1 MKNLFRCFV
10 LAGFSSLLASAA
22 VAQTSGTQTTPPE
35 EFKPSGNF
43 SMQFITDYYNVIS
56 ADTAAKY
63 GFKGG
68 LYEPNSAISTT
79 ANTKGYQ
86 AFDLR
91 RVYLGYDYNFTKNI
105 AGQLLFAHENGASN
119 GDVVIDQNR
128 GLYIKAANLRFKNA
142 IPNSTLI
149 IGQQG
154 TATFALT
161 ESIWGYRSIE
171 KTMMDFRG
179 FAPSND
185 LGIQLMGGFDQ
196 ASTIGYSLMISN
208 GNGAKTETDKYKKI
222 AGELNAKLLD
232 KALVLEAYA
241 DYSDL
246 APIGD
251 TNRNTMTIKG
261 MAAYTTDPIT
271 VGFEYAMQTM
281 AGQSAT
287 HTDVKPNGW
296 WVFARGYILP
306 KQLNWYA
313 RYDMYD
319 PNADATSGR
328 KETFIDAGLDW
339 IPSMDAQNVHVM
351 PNVWIDSYKDK
362 SSANMSFEP
371 IIVGR
376 LTFFYK
382 F

>member
-1 MKNLFRCFV
+1 MKHLIRRAV
-10 LAGFSSLLASAA
+10 LAGLCGLFAQHSF
-22 VAQTSGTQTTPPE
+22 AQTSGTSTPTPE
-35 EFKPSGNF
+35 EFKPSGAF
-43 SMQFITDYYNVIS
+43 SMQFITDYYAVIS
-56 ADTAAKY
+56 ADTAASR

-68 LYEPNSAISTT
+68 LYEPNGAISST

-91 RVYLGYDYNFTKNI
+91 RVYLGYDYHFTKTI

-119 GDVVIDQNR
+119 GDVVLDANR
-128 GLYIKAANLRFKNA
+128 GVYIKAANLRFKDVL
-142 IPNSTLI
+142 PNSTLI

-154 TATFALT
+154 TAAFALT

-179 FAPSND
+179 FAGSND

-196 ASTIGYSLMISN
+196 ASTIGYSVMISN
-208 GNGAKTETDKYKKI
+208 GNGAKTETDKYKKF

-232 KALVLEAYA
+232 KTIVLEAYA
-241 DYSDL
+241 DYMDL

-251 TNRNTMTIKG
+251 TNRNTMTVKG
-261 MAAYTTDPIT
+261 MASYVTDPIT
-271 VGFEYAMQTM
+271 VGVEYAMQTM

-287 HTDVKPNGW
+287 HTDVTPNGF

-319 PNADATSGR
+319 PNSDASTGR

-339 IPSMDAQNVHVM
+339 IPSKDAQNVHVM
-351 PNVWIDSYKDK
+351 PNVWVDSYSDK
-362 SSANMSFEP
+362 SSAGQIFAP
-371 IIVGR
+371 VVVGR